1 MATAHIENAAPGL
14 IHGKIIDILVDA
26 GAVAKDQENKDQGFK
41 FRGIDQVVNAVN
53 PLLKRH
59 RVAVLPTKVQ
69 QVNVE
74 RFENA
79 NKKIVTDAVTV
90 VEYTWIA
97 EDGSEFKT
105 EAQGQGRDFA
115 DKAVS
120 KASSVAFRTLLIQS
134 LALPTD
140 APDPDSESI
149 EIDAP
154 APAKAQATS
163 APKPVAANDLAGLK
177 NAVKS
182 YEGSPYG
189 DTLKDVLNSGT
200 TLLKKKHPGEV
211 KQQADWTDNAVYL
224 KEVIDYFK
232 TGEAV

>member
-1 MATAHIENAAPGL
+1 MATARIENAAPGL

-26 GAVAKDQENKDQGFK
+26 GAVAKDQENKEQKFK
-41 FRGIDQVVNAVN
+41 FRGIDQVVNAIN
-53 PLLKRH
+53 PLLKKH
-59 RVAVLPTKVQ
+59 RVAVLPTKVH

-97 EDGSEFKT
+97 EDGSTFVT
-105 EAQGQGRDFA
+105 EVTGQGRDFA
-115 DKAVS
+115 DKAVAKS
-120 KASSVAFRTLLIQS
+120 NSVAFRTLLLQS

-140 APDPDSESI
+140 DADPDSESI
-149 EIDAP
+149 EIDVAANTAP
-154 APAKAQATS
+154 KAP